1 MDYWVDLLFTDAEG
15 NVATREGLPI
25 WLHSHWV
32 GGGALPTSEWAAGSL
47 MREQYDGLVPRS
59 VAPGTYYL
67 RAYLYEDDQRAAP
80 AILLGTERP
89 DLGALL
95 AVVKVEPGPP
105 EALASTSPTGKQ
117 SRPRRVGSVGER
129 RFFDGT
135 PKP

>member
-1 MDYWVDLLFTDAEG
+1 VDYWVDLLFTDAEG

-67 RAYLYEDDQRAAP
+67 RAFLYEDDERATP

-95 AVVKVEPGPP
+95 AVVEVEPGPP
-105 EALASTSPTGKQ
+105 
-117 SRPRRVGSVGER
+117 
-129 RFFDGT
+129 
-135 PKP
+135 